1 MDLFELDA
9 AGDALLC
16 CAKRVVITMLR
27 FNAKR
32 NIIMASAALSL
43 HYAAV
48 ARVGRNNGCVQ
59 REHNDGCRE
68 QNEDGVVLDQ

>member
-43 HYAAV
+43 HYAAAGSGWSKQRV
-48 ARVGRNNGCVQ
+48 RTART
-59 REHNDGCRE
+59 
-68 QNEDGVVLDQ
+68 